1 MFNINGLLNL
11 VAWSR
16 QLDGHLVPHGKLPD
30 GFSAPGAPSTLIVT
44 QNVIRDLRHGVLTEW
59 NPRRVFDS
67 DKRWV
72 RVRKLGKSEFEEDD
86 AVPFYASEDDLRNG
100 RLRGVYVASKRPWW
114 IEIGGPEHAPRDS
127 VYEYWRM
134 LCTWLGR
141 AAPVLDEEYDSI
153 PTGPISFVVRF
164 AEIVGSTQ
172 GTVKPTNED
181 KLRSLIHVSV
191 DSKSLLVQIEVDE
204 GFNDG
209 FAQADNM
216 AERVLVEVLVA
227 GAAEVGGELA
237 DAHKRT
243 VLAGR
248 ICPNSEVRHM
258 HRIAVHSFRDFV
270 CSEINQKVQL
280 IDSLDDAFLRIG
292 LGWRV
297 RSRADSSEISGI
309 PECTSYLNDVVRIV
323 LDDLC
328 AELKHLDRVSFVRAA
343 LHNHEAAAHDCDRW
357 TRTTRANLALHDDK
371 QAAADTIMRHHAR
384 LNAGLMSSRILV
396 EAAICESP
404 LEGGKIPGQ
413 LDLSR
418 AMARVMQAYYLG
430 GWSHAIRWGAMK
442 PTIRVTP
449 LGDVHADHSFI
460 DTIYEPFG
468 ELAAGKDVQR
478 AADSYGKQYAPVKPI
493 PSVADLLE
501 SQFLKACE
509 TEFGVSLD
517 GTRRFIDEVEKT
529 GLNNRKALLDLPR
542 SALVA
547 MLADAAGTSTDSA
560 SATLEMLTLVPRSER
575 RVVSDEFKKDWYPW
589 RFRRRLSVL
598 RRPFVQ
604 IDWKV
609 DPTIV
614 FAPGLVRDAFF
625 LTIRLFHSGE
635 IPASHARSSGMR
647 KWIGRVNNIERTA
660 FNSEVA
666 GRMKELGW
674 RVDKE
679 IKLTKILDR
688 SLDQNY
694 GDIDVLAWR
703 PESGRVLAMECKDL
717 QYHKTIGE
725 VAEQLAD
732 FRGEIQSNGTP
743 DHLKRHLT
751 RLEVL
756 AAHEKAVAR
765 TLRLVSPI
773 QIEGH
778 LVFKNLVPMR
788 FAWEHMA
795 GRVHLSLFAELDRL

>member
-1 MFNINGLLNL
+1 M
-11 VAWSR
+11 
-16 QLDGHLVPHGKLPD
+16 
-30 GFSAPGAPSTLIVT
+30 
-44 QNVIRDLRHGVLTEW
+44 
-59 NPRRVFDS
+59 
-67 DKRWV
+67 
-72 RVRKLGKSEFEEDD
+72 
-86 AVPFYASEDDLRNG
+86 
-100 RLRGVYVASKRPWW
+100 
-114 IEIGGPEHAPRDS
+114 
-127 VYEYWRM
+127 
-134 LCTWLGR
+134 
-141 AAPVLDEEYDSI
+141 
-153 PTGPISFVVRF
+153 
-164 AEIVGSTQ
+164 
-172 GTVKPTNED
+172 
-181 KLRSLIHVSV
+181 
-191 DSKSLLVQIEVDE
+191 
-204 GFNDG
+204 
-209 FAQADNM
+209 
-216 AERVLVEVLVA
+216 
-227 GAAEVGGELA
+227 
-237 DAHKRT
+237 
-243 VLAGR
+243 
-248 ICPNSEVRHM
+248 
-258 HRIAVHSFRDFV
+258 
-270 CSEINQKVQL
+270 
-280 IDSLDDAFLRIG
+280 
-292 LGWRV
+292 
-297 RSRADSSEISGI
+297 
-309 PECTSYLNDVVRIV
+309 
-323 LDDLC
+323 
-328 AELKHLDRVSFVRAA
+328 
-343 LHNHEAAAHDCDRW
+343 EA
-357 TRTTRANLALHDDK
+357 
-371 QAAADTIMRHHAR
+371 
-384 LNAGLMSSRILV
+384 
-396 EAAICESP
+396 
-404 LEGGKIPGQ
+404 
-413 LDLSR
+413 
-418 AMARVMQAYYLG
+418 
-430 GWSHAIRWGAMK
+430 
-442 PTIRVTP
+442 
-449 LGDVHADHSFI
+449 
-460 DTIYEPFG
+460 
-468 ELAAGKDVQR
+468 
-478 AADSYGKQYAPVKPI
+478 
-493 PSVADLLE
+493 
-501 SQFLKACE
+501 QFLKACE

-560 SATLEMLTLVPRSER
+560 SATLEMLTLVPRSEW
-575 RVVSDEFKKDWYPW
+575 RVVSDEFKKDWYLW

-635 IPASHARSSGMR
+635 IPASHARSSVMR

-725 VAEQLAD
+725 LAEQLAD

-756 AAHEKAVAR
+756 AAHEQAVAR

-788 FAWEHMA
+788 FVWEHMA